1 MALTCRVEEPSTASI
16 SDMLQSL
23 HTIGMYLR
31 SRRYCRPG
39 FRNRDPVYRGA
50 FVSPISIS
58 SRQQIEFQ
66 GIPRALLAFD
76 GERAEFCILVDDLP
90 KFQIFRVAP
99 PIFDLLHI
107 IPDHHDN
114 ALGRRAL
121 NLRN

>member
-1 MALTCRVEEPSTASI
+1 MSRPMVVIACMTWLLRIVGALTAPTSMALTCRVEEPSTASI

-39 FRNRDPVYRGA
+39 FRNRVPVYRGA

-76 GERAEFCILVDDLP
+76 G
-90 KFQIFRVAP
+90 
-99 PIFDLLHI
+99 
-107 IPDHHDN
+107 
-114 ALGRRAL
+114 
-121 NLRN
+121 